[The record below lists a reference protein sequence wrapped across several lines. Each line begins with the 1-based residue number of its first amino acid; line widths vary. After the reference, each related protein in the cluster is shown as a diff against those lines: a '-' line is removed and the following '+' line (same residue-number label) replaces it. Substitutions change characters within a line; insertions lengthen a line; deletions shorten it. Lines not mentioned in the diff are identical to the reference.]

1 MSSAGTSTARR
12 ASLIRRVFRR
22 GPWENL
28 ATALIAV
35 GVVMLCQPFML
46 ELYSYSFATILA
58 GVLLFVVVTK
68 FPD

>member
-1 MSSAGTSTARR
+1 MTSAGRSTAPR
-12 ASLIRRVFRR
+12 APLIRRIFRR

-35 GVVMLCQPFML
+35 GVVMLCQPFLL
-46 ELYSYSFATILA
+46 ELYSYSFVTILA